1 MYSARENE
9 TEEQTKERIQRDP
22 EVSLVYITDEARK

>member
-1 MYSARENE
+1 MYAARENE

-22 EVSLVYITDEARK
+22 EVNFNISLL